1 MNHPINCPL
10 NMDGLWM
17 ISFQPLHRGV
27 SRRHPLSLRSSSSRA
42 PRKSQ
47 ARNMLADVLTAGN
60 GEFDSDFTSKNG
72 GFIGIYPSTIG
83 ISWGFTGNQWDFM
96 GI

>member
-1 MNHPINCPL
+1 
-10 NMDGLWM
+10 
-17 ISFQPLHRGV
+17 
-27 SRRHPLSLRSSSSRA
+27 
-42 PRKSQ
+42 
-47 ARNMLADVLTAGN
+47 MLADVLTAGN